1 MPRKKKVEEVVLEQ
15 PKKTRKKKVES
26 TDVNTTKG
34 KQLRKKKPKYEAD
47 DGPLTET
54 QLAQL
59 PSRPLVDFEIDW
71 DKIAANVQE
80 AADMIKN
87 KR

>member
-34 KQLRKKKPKYEAD
+34 KQLRKKKPNYEAD
-47 DGPLTET
+47 DGPLTEA

-71 DKIAANVQE
+71 DKIAANVRE